1 MTAYSRGDVVL
12 VNFLFTDESTAKRRP
27 GVIVSADIYNLG
39 RQEVIIAAIT
49 SNVGR
54 LMMGDHVIDGWQ
66 KAGLLLPSLATGI
79 IRTIRLEMI
88 YRRLGA
94 MPSTDMQAIDH
105 VLGQALGLTLET
117 PEPFC
122 R

>member
-1 MTAYSRGDVVL
+1 
-12 VNFLFTDESTAKRRP
+12 
-27 GVIVSADIYNLG
+27 
-39 RQEVIIAAIT
+39 
-49 SNVGR
+49 
-54 LMMGDHVIDGWQ
+54 MMGDHVIDGWQ

-79 IRTIRLEMI
+79 IRTIRQEMI

-94 MPSTDMQAIDH
+94 MPSTDMQAIEN
-105 VLGQALGLTLET
+105 VLRQTLGLTPET